1 VTILSAAQVAGLVK
15 QAGFPSSD
23 QVIMVAIAKAESGF
37 NTAATHTNS
46 NGSVDRGLFQINSVH
61 GFDPNKLLSDPT
73 FNTQCA
79 KKIYDGQG
87 LRAWTVYTTGAWKN
101 YEAEARQG
109 VAQAASTTGSL
120 PGSDSSTAG
129 TSTPAVTYGGP
140 GPSYTSAGP
149 GVIQEADNPVVG
161 GLGPVRV
168 LGAALEGDVG
178 NSVVGEAKWSAGM
191 STVPNLALSVVDDNF
206 SLMAR
211 GLWAQGLH
219 VHWSDLNLRMDSFTM
234 SGGTAGTGQV
244 DLTCIDDTVFALM
257 RLTGA
262 RTASGISATEWI
274 AQELQIAGI
283 DPNRWFLGESVPTQS
298 AISRDVPDQTS
309 TSGGGEKPSAW
320 TTIVRLAKELGK
332 YVFVSGSR
340 LVFGSA
346 AFAMQWCAG
355 GVLQVGWDIPD
366 DGRRWLQIPSVTVSS
381 VASNNNVLQVQGRV
395 ANNRAPFF
403 RPGVAVDITATPGVQ
418 AAGPYRR
425 LMVLKVEHDLGP
437 DVDGADVT
445 LIQPVDPPP
454 QPPQSNSPNSG
465 SSSANGTSGGSY
477 DSQASQ
483 IVALALQQAGKAYVY
498 GAQASPSDPNPR
510 AFDCSELVQWS
521 CARCGIKDCP
531 RTSEQQQAWCSQHGT
546 LISIQEGI
554 NTKGALLFQPGHV
567 AISLG
572 NGRTIEAMNEK
583 DGIRQGNANGRGWTA
598 AGRIPGC
605 KY

>member
-1 VTILSAAQVAGLVK
+1 VTVLSAAQVAGLVK

-23 QVIMVAIAKAESGF
+23 QVIMVAIAKGESGF

-46 NGSVDRGLFQINSVH
+46 NGSVDRGLFQINSIH

-87 LRAWTVYTTGAWKN
+87 LRAWTVYTTGAWKQ

-109 VAQAASTTGSL
+109 VAQAAGTSGSL
-120 PGSDSSTAG
+120 PGSDSSG
-129 TSTPAVTYGGP
+129 SSSTAVTYGGP

-191 STVPNLALSVVDDNF
+191 STVPNLSLSVVDDNF

-219 VHWSDLNLRMDSFTM
+219 VRWSDLNLRMDSFTM

-244 DLTCIDDTVFALM
+244 DLACIDDTVFALM
-257 RLTGA
+257 QLTGP

-274 AQELQIAGI
+274 AQELQTIGI

-298 AISRDVPDQTS
+298 VISRDVPDQTS
-309 TSGGGEKPSAW
+309 TSGSGDKPSAW

-355 GVLQVGWDIPD
+355 GVLQIGWDIPD

-381 VASNNNVLQVQGRV
+381 VSSNNNVLQVEGRV

-418 AAGPYRR
+418 AGGSYRR

-465 SSSANGTSGGSY
+465 SSSASGTSGGSY

-521 CARCGIKDCP
+521 CARCGITDCP

-546 LISIQEGI
+546 LISIQDGI

-572 NGRTIEAMNEK
+572 NGKTIEAMNEK

>member
-1 VTILSAAQVAGLVK
+1 MTVLSAAQVAGLVK
-15 QAGFPSSD
+15 QAGFPAGD
-23 QVIMVAIAKAESGF
+23 QATMVAIAKAESGF
-37 NTAATHTNS
+37 RTDATFNDA
-46 NGSVDRGLFQINSVH
+46 NGTVDRGLFQINSVH
-61 GFDPNKLLSDPT
+61 GYDPNQLFDPT

-87 LRAWTVYTTGAWKN
+87 LRAWSTYTSGK
-101 YEAEARQG
+101 YQQYMAEARQG

-120 PGSDSSTAG
+120 PGSDSSG
-129 TSTPAVTYGGP
+129 SKSTAVTYGAP

-149 GVIQEADNPVVG
+149 GVVQQADNPMIG

-168 LGAALEGDVG
+168 LGAALEGDIG
-178 NSVVGEAKWSAGM
+178 NSVVGDAKWTAGM
-191 STVPNLALSVVDDNF
+191 STVPNLSLSVNDVNYG
-206 SLMAR
+206 LMAR
-211 GLWAQGLH
+211 GLWTQGLH
-219 VHWSDLNLRMDSFTM
+219 VSWSDLNLRMDSFTM
-234 SGGTAGTGQV
+234 TGGPAGTGQV
-244 DLTCIDDTVFALM
+244 DLACIDDIVFALM
-257 RLTGA
+257 GLTGP
-262 RTASGISATEWI
+262 RTAAGISATEWI
-274 AQELQIAGI
+274 AQELQTVGL
-283 DPNRWFLGESVPTQS
+283 DPNRCFLGESVPTQS
-298 AISRDVPDQTS
+298 VISRDVPDQTS
-309 TSGGGEKPSAW
+309 TSGTGDKPSAW

-332 YVFVSGSR
+332 YVFVSGAR

-355 GVLQVGWDIPD
+355 GVLQIGWDLPD
-366 DGRRWLQIPSVTVSS
+366 DGRRWLEIPSVTAASI
-381 VASNNNVLQVQGRV
+381 ASNNSVLQVEGRV
-395 ANNRAPFF
+395 PNNRAPFF
-403 RPGVAVDITATPGVQ
+403 RPGVPVDITFTPGVQ
-418 AAGPYRR
+418 GDGFRR
-425 LMVLKVEHDLGP
+425 MIVMKVAHDLGP

-445 LIQPVDPPP
+445 LIEPVDPPP
-454 QPPQSNSPNSG
+454 QPPQSTSPNSG
-465 SSSANGTSGGSY
+465 SASAAGTSGGSY

-510 AFDCSELVQWS
+510 AFDCSELVQWC
-521 CARCGIKDCP
+521 CARCGITDCP

-546 LISIQEGI
+546 LISIQDGI

-572 NGRTIEAMNEK
+572 NGKTIEAMNEQ